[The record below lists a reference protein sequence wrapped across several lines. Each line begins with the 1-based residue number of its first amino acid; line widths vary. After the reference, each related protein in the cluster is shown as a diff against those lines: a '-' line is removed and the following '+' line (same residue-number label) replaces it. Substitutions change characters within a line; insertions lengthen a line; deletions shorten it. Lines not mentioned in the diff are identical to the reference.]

1 MAFFMP
7 TLQRDEHEIMAEPK
21 FLIIKRYITNKITSK
36 TWGEHMKVPSEN
48 ELSSQFSVSRMTA
61 RRALQELTKEGVLT
75 RTQGLGTFVACLKT
89 QSSLLTIRNIADE
102 IHARGHTHTALV
114 HKLEQSTAD
123 TATAIALEL
132 PVDSQIYFSQLVH
145 FENDMPLQLEDRFV
159 NKSLVKDYLK
169 QDFTETTPHVYLS
182 QIAPLTQA
190 THTIE
195 AITPNEM
202 QIKLLRLSKP
212 EPCLLITRRTW
223 SAQGI
228 VSVARLTCPGSRYRL
243 DSQLTI

>member
-1 MAFFMP
+1 
-7 TLQRDEHEIMAEPK
+7 MAEPK
-21 FLIIKRYITNKITSK
+21 FLTIKRYITEQITSK
-36 TWGEHMKVPSEN
+36 AWDEHMKVPSEN
-48 ELSSQFSVSRMTA
+48 ELSSQFGVSRMTA

-102 IHARGHTHTALV
+102 IHARGHKHTANV
-114 HKLEQSTAD
+114 HQLEKCVAETAI
-123 TATAIALEL
+123 TIALEL
-132 PVDSQIYFSQLVH
+132 PLDSQIYFSQLVH
-145 FENDMPLQLEDRFV
+145 FENDIPLQLEDRFV

-169 QDFTETTPHVYLS
+169 QDFTKTTPHIYLS

-190 THTIE
+190 DHTIE
-195 AITPNEM
+195 AIMPTAE
-202 QIKLLRLSKP
+202 QVELLRLSNT